1 MASVNRVVLVGRL
14 TRDPELRKTTSDLSV
29 VTFTLAVDGRPTR
42 DGKQQTSFINCQ
54 AWSSTAENVSKYT
67 HKGSLVAVDGRLQQ
81 RTYMSKDNRKV
92 SVVEVVCDTVQF
104 LESKKD
110 SGGSSYHS
118 DNQNYSGSASE
129 PSKADAP
136 VEGIDTSDDDL
147 PF

>member
-1 MASVNRVVLVGRL
+1 M
-14 TRDPELRKTTSDLSV
+14 
-29 VTFTLAVDGRPTR
+29 DGIPSR
-42 DGKQQTSFINCQ
+42 DGKANVSFISCV
-54 AWSSTAENVSKYT
+54 AWRNTAENVAKFT

-104 LESKKD
+104 LETKRD
-110 SGGSSYHS
+110 
-118 DNQNYSGSASE
+118 SASRNE
-129 PSKADAP
+129 PSEPSDDFSSSSKADAP

>member
-1 MASVNRVVLVGRL
+1 MAVNRVVLVGRL
-14 TRDPELRKTTSDLSV
+14 TRDPELRKTTSDSSV
-29 VTFTLAVDGRPTR
+29 VSFTLAVDGIPSR
-42 DGKQQTSFINCQ
+42 DGKANVSFISCV
-54 AWSSTAENVSKYT
+54 AWRNTAENVAKFT

-104 LESKKD
+104 LESKRD
-110 SGGSSYHS
+110 
-118 DNQNYSGSASE
+118 SASRNE
-129 PSKADAP
+129 PGEPSDDFSSSSKADAP

>member
-14 TRDPELRKTTSDLSV
+14 TRDPELRKTSSDLSV
-29 VTFTLAVDGRPTR
+29 VSFTLAVDGRPTK
-42 DGKQQTSFINCQ
+42 DGKQPTSFINCQ
-54 AWSSTAENVSKYT
+54 VWGSAAENVSRYT
-67 HKGSLVAVDGRLQQ
+67 HKGSMVAVDGRLQQ

-92 SVVEVVCDTVQF
+92 SVVEVVCDNVQF

-110 SGGSSYHS
+110 GGGYRS
-118 DNQNYSGSASE
+118 DNEEEPGSMNE